1 MYELRVAEGKLA
13 RQLDSGETLKLSYE
27 PDVDFDS
34 SLDSDDIS
42 EIANELNIPE
52 DDVESALEYGTPNS
66 ANPEF
71 DGWVIES
78 DDTAVYYEAKSGE
91 ISRRDIEPKL
101 VRFRGIQ
108 RARSDIGQSEFRLN
122 SLGPKSNSNV
132 NGTSWDELNDR
143 DSTDATQFDW

>member
-1 MYELRVAEGKLA
+1 M
-13 RQLDSGETLKLSYE
+13 D
-27 PDVDFDS
+27 
-34 SLDSDDIS
+34 
-42 EIANELNIPE
+42 
-52 DDVESALEYGTPNS
+52 
-66 ANPEF
+66 
-71 DGWVIES
+71 
-78 DDTAVYYEAKSGE
+78 KSGE